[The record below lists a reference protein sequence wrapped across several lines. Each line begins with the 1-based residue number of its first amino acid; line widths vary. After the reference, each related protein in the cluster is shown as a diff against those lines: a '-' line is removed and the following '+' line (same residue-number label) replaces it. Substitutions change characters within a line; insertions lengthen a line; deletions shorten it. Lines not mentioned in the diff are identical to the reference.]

1 MNFIFSFFDLILH
14 LDKYLGAF
22 INNYGT
28 FTYLVLFLIILAE
41 TGFVI
46 TPFLP
51 GDSVIFAASTFCA
64 LGLLN
69 IYILVPLL
77 LVAAI
82 LGDTLNYSIGK
93 VLGEKL
99 LNNSKLIKKEYI
111 DKTNSYYDKYGGKT
125 LIIARFIPIVRTF
138 APFVAGIG
146 TMKYK
151 KFITYNAIGGCLWV
165 FLVSL
170 LGYFFGNIKIVADN
184 FSLVIIGIIIISV
197 LPAVIGIIKAKFSQ
211 NVPA

>member
-1 MNFIFSFFDLILH
+1 MNLISNFFNLILH

-22 INNYGT
+22 ITNYGT
-28 FTYLVLFLIILAE
+28 LTYLVLFLIILAE
-41 TGFVI
+41 TGLVV

-51 GDSVIFAASTFCA
+51 GDSVIFASATFCA

-77 LVAAI
+77 IIAAI
-82 LGDTLNYSIGK
+82 AGDTLNYSIGK
-93 VLGEKL
+93 FLGGKL
-99 LNNSKLIKKEYI
+99 LENSKIIKKEYI
-111 DKTNSYYDKYGGKT
+111 EKTNAYYDKYGGKT
-125 LIIARFIPIVRTF
+125 LIIARFMPIIRTF

-151 KFITYNAIGGCLWV
+151 NFLTYNAIGGFVWV
-165 FLVSL
+165 LVVSS

-184 FSLVIIGIIIISV
+184 FSIVIMGIIVVSI
-197 LPAVIGIIKAKFSQ
+197 LPAVIGVFKSRFSSKAA
-211 NVPA
+211 V

>member
-1 MNFIFSFFDLILH
+1 MNLISNFLNLILH

-22 INNYGT
+22 ITNYGT
-28 FTYLVLFLIILAE
+28 LTYLVLFLIILAE
-41 TGFVI
+41 TGLVV

-51 GDSVIFAASTFCA
+51 GDSVIFASATFCA

-82 LGDTLNYSIGK
+82 AGDTLNYSIGK
-93 VLGEKL
+93 FLGGKL
-99 LNNSKLIKKEYI
+99 LKNSKIIKKEYI
-111 DKTNSYYDKYGGKT
+111 EKTNAYYDKYGGKT
-125 LIIARFIPIVRTF
+125 LIIARFMPIIRTF

-151 KFITYNAIGGCLWV
+151 NFLTYNAIGGFVWV
-165 FLVSL
+165 LLVSS

-184 FSLVIIGIIIISV
+184 FSIVIMGIIVVSILPAIIGLLKSRFSSKV
-197 LPAVIGIIKAKFSQ
+197 AV
-211 NVPA
+211 

>member
-1 MNFIFSFFDLILH
+1 MNLISNFLNLILH

-22 INNYGT
+22 ITNYGT
-28 FTYLVLFLIILAE
+28 LTYLVLFLIILAE
-41 TGFVI
+41 TGLVI

-51 GDSVIFAASTFCA
+51 GDSVIFASATFCA

-82 LGDTLNYSIGK
+82 AGDTLNYSIGK
-93 VLGEKL
+93 FLGGKL
-99 LNNSKLIKKEYI
+99 LKNSKIIKKEYI
-111 DKTNSYYDKYGGKT
+111 KKTNAYYDKYGGKT
-125 LIIARFIPIVRTF
+125 LIIARFMPIIRTF

-151 KFITYNAIGGCLWV
+151 NFLTYNAIGGFVWV
-165 FLVSL
+165 LLVSS

-184 FSLVIIGIIIISV
+184 FSIVIMGIIVVSILPAIIGLLKSR
-197 LPAVIGIIKAKFSQ
+197 FSSK
-211 NVPA
+211 VAI

>member
-1 MNFIFSFFDLILH
+1 MNLISNFLNLILH

-22 INNYGT
+22 ITNYGT
-28 FTYLVLFLIILAE
+28 LTYLVLFLIILAE
-41 TGFVI
+41 TGLVV

-51 GDSVIFAASTFCA
+51 GDSVIFASATFCA

-82 LGDTLNYSIGK
+82 AGDTLNYSIGK
-93 VLGEKL
+93 FLGGKL
-99 LNNSKLIKKEYI
+99 LKNSKIIKKEYI
-111 DKTNSYYDKYGGKT
+111 EKTNAYYDKYGGKT
-125 LIIARFIPIVRTF
+125 LIIARFMPIIRTF

-151 KFITYNAIGGCLWV
+151 NFLTYNAIGGFVWV
-165 FLVSL
+165 LLVSS

-184 FSLVIIGIIIISV
+184 FSIVIMGIIVVSILPAIIGLLKSR
-197 LPAVIGIIKAKFSQ
+197 FSSK
-211 NVPA
+211 VAI

>member
-1 MNFIFSFFDLILH
+1 MNFIVNFFDLILH

-28 FTYLVLFLIILAE
+28 LTYLVLFLIILAE
-41 TGFVI
+41 TGFVV

-64 LGLLN
+64 LGLLD
-69 IYILVPLL
+69 IYILIPLL
-77 LVAAI
+77 LIAAI
-82 LGDTLNYSIGK
+82 VGDTFNYSIGK
-93 VLGEKL
+93 LLGDKL
-99 LNNSKLIKKEYI
+99 LNNSKIIKKEYI
-111 DKTNSYYDKYGGKT
+111 DKTNAYYDKYGGKT

-151 KFITYNAIGGCLWV
+151 KFLTYNALGGCLWV
-165 FLVSL
+165 LLVSA
-170 LGYFFGNIKIVADN
+170 LGYFFGNIKVVANN
-184 FSLVIIGIIIISV
+184 FSIVIIAIILVSI
-197 LPAVIGIIKAKFSQ
+197 LPAIVGIIKAKFS
-211 NVPA
+211 NKATA